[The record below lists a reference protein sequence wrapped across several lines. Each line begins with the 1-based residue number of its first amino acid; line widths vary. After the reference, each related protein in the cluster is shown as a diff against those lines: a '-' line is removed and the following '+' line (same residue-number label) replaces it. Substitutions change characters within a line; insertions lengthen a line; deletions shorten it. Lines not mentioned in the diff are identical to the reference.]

1 MLVAVYNPV
10 AGDCTAKQVFEDEV
24 FPLLAQH
31 KKSQL
36 KQFSTERAGHA
47 GALVKEL
54 IDSLDAGVQEITVV
68 LGSGD
73 GTLHE
78 IINSATTLNGGRNVK
93 VSIVLIPC
101 GTANALY
108 YSVFPPGEGEGP
120 HDRLRSLKSYLGGG
134 TRKPLTVAV
143 TTPVSANGERNPHPL
158 LSSVVVSTALHA
170 SILYDSESLRKE
182 MPGIER
188 FKVAAQQNQ
197 TRWYHATAE
206 FTPIPGSGDVQ
217 IYDPSTK
224 LFHTVSE
231 GATKLEGPFAYF
243 LSTVNVDRLEVA
255 FRITPLAVSLPPS
268 EACLDVVVLRPLR
281 HPDTA
286 NESEECRKEYVNHLW
301 GTMTGAYRGGDHV
314 DIRYSN
320 GEAAVE
326 YYRCG
331 GWKWIP
337 VSLHFTKAA
346 TALTIDTGCGRRA
359 CSYDL
364 HRWLYHPDRNRR
376 SRVVFDRKSS

>member
-1 MLVAVYNPV
+1 MLVAIYNPV
-10 AGDCTAKQVFEDEV
+10 AGDRTAKQIFEDEV
-24 FPLLAQH
+24 FPLLTQH
-31 KKSQL
+31 GKSPV

-47 GALVKEL
+47 GTIVKDL
-54 IDSLDAGVQEITVV
+54 IGSLDAGVEEITVV

-78 IINSATTLNGGRNVK
+78 IINSATTHNGGRHVK

-108 YSVFPPGEGEGP
+108 YSVFPPGEGEGA
-120 HDRLRSLKSYLGGG
+120 HDKLKSLKSYLSGGVL
-134 TRKPLTVAV
+134 KSLTVAI
-143 TTPVSANGERNPHPL
+143 TTLVAANGKRSPHSL

-170 SILYDSESLRKE
+170 SILHDSESLRKE

-206 FTPIPGSGDVQ
+206 FMPIPGSGDVQ

-224 LFHTVSE
+224 SFRAVPE

-255 FRITPLAVSLPPS
+255 FRITPLAALLPPP

-281 HPDTA
+281 HPDTTS
-286 NESEECRKEYVNHLW
+286 ESDECRKEYVNQMW
-301 GTMTGAYRGGDHV
+301 GTMAGAYRGGDHV
-314 DIRYSN
+314 DIRYST

-337 VSLHFTKAA
+337 AA
-346 TALTIDTGCGRRA
+346 EDGRAHMICTDGYITQLETGGHA
-359 CSYDL
+359 SCSIGSQTDNEQFAMYA
-364 HRWLYHPDRNRR
+364 
-376 SRVVFDRKSS
+376 